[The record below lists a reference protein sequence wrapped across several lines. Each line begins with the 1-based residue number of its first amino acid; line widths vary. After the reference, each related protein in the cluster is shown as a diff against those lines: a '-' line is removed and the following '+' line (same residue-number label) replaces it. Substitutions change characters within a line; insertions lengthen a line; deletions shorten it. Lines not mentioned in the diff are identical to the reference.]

1 MKFTDT
7 FIKNLKPEPSKYY
20 KRDANGFTIKVW
32 PSGAKTW
39 LYVYT
44 FDGKRKEIKLGEYP
58 ALKLTDARIKYN
70 DAYELHIKGSD
81 PGALERQQ
89 QDEHRLASTVKD
101 LVAEYLEKHAKANKK
116 SWREDQ
122 RCLEKDV
129 IPLWGSRKAKD
140 IRKRDVIDLLDGI
153 VKRGSP
159 VMANN
164 TFEKVRKM
172 FNFAVEKD
180 ILEYSPCF
188 GVKKPTKKEHKDRVL
203 TDAELA
209 TFWNGLDKAAMTVEM
224 RRALKLILVTAQRPG
239 EVIGMHSE
247 EIDGNWWTI
256 PPKRAKN
263 GKAHRVFLAAT
274 ALELIGEKQGYI
286 GEKQG
291 YIGEKQGYIF
301 ESPRLLEVEGR
312 EGIPKPMDVN
322 AVAYAVR
329 RNVEEPKKDAGGK
342 ETEENKPAGDEA
354 PRQKLIMEAWTP
366 HDLRRTAA
374 TNMSAL
380 GHSDEVIDAVLNH
393 VKKGVIAI
401 YNRHRYDREKQTALE
416 SWERKLKSIVT
427 GKSVAKVVSM
437 HTRPKSVRTA

>member
-1 MKFTDT
+1 MKKMVFTDI
-7 FIKNLKPEPSKYY
+7 FIKNLKPEDKKIIRSEG
-20 KRDANGFTIKVW
+20 NGFTLRVM
-32 PSGAKTW
+32 PSGIKTF
-39 LYVYT
+39 LYIYSI
-44 FDGKRKEIKLGEYP
+44 DGRRREMTLGSYDSKFVDEKGRGSLALAREMFENARRKVRDGI
-58 ALKLTDARIKYN
+58 
-70 DAYELHIKGSD
+70 D
-81 PGALERQQ
+81 PLEEQVQAAQER
-89 QDEHRLASTVKD
+89 RLAPTVKD
-101 LVAEYLEKHAKANKK
+101 LVKDYLDKHAKANKK
-116 SWREDQ
+116 SWKEDQ

-129 IPLWGSRKAKD
+129 IPLWGHRKAKD

-153 VKRGSP
+153 VQRGSP

-164 TFEKVRKM
+164 AFEKIRKM

-209 TFWNGLDKAAMTVEM
+209 TLWNGLDKAAMSGEI

-256 PPKRAKN
+256 PPERAKN

-274 ALELIGEKQGYI
+274 ALELIGK
-286 GEKQG
+286 
-291 YIGEKQGYIF
+291 KQGYIF
-301 ESPRLLEVEGR
+301 ESPRPLIVEGR

-322 AVAYAVR
+322 AIAYAVR
-329 RNVEEPKKDAGGK
+329 RNTEEPKKEPVNK
-342 ETEENKPAGDEA
+342 ETEKETPADNEA
-354 PRQKLIMEAWTP
+354 TRQKLIMEAWTP

-401 YNRHRYDREKQTALE
+401 YNRHRYDREKQIALE
-416 SWERKLKSIVT
+416 AWERKLASIVT
-427 GKSVAKVVSM
+427 GKPEGNVIPM
-437 HTRPKSVRTA
+437 TRKAS